1 MPRPTA
7 ARILYLIVGLI
18 LGLIGM
24 FALQRYVVP
33 SLAAQL
39 PFGTSRATV
48 AAPAGPS
55 QFTGQTLDRVVGL
68 NLAQDK
74 GGVIVR
80 LNALEL
86 YADGFTL
93 TYTLSSPRGGAS
105 PQTLE
110 PETFQVTD
118 DRNTPYTLST
128 LGTAAATS
136 AGLTTGIVSF
146 TPAPPSDVRAV
157 RVTIPNALAVGLR
170 PREGTSRVVPGAWEF
185 QVPLRS

>member
-7 ARILYLIVGLI
+7 ARILYMIVGLI

-24 FALQRYVVP
+24 LALQNYLLP
-33 SLAAQL
+33 SLVAQL
-39 PFGTSRATV
+39 PFVSTRPTA
-48 AAPAGPS
+48 AAPSGPVAFS
-55 QFTGQTLDRVVGL
+55 GQTLDRVQGL

-74 GGVIVR
+74 GGVAMR
-80 LNALEL
+80 LNSIEL
-86 YADGFTL
+86 YGDGFTL
-93 TYTLSSPRGGAS
+93 TYTLTSARNGAS

-118 DRNTPYTLST
+118 DRNTPYTISP

-136 AGLTTGIVSF
+136 AGLTNGMVSF
-146 TPAPPSDVRAV
+146 TPAPPADVRAI
-157 RVTIPNALAVGLR
+157 RVTIPNALVVGLR